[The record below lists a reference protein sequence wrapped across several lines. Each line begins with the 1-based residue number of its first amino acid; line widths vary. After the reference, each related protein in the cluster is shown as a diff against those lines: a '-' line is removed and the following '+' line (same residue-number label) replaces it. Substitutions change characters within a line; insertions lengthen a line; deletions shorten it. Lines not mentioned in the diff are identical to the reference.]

1 MIVNNSIKSVAWSAL
16 ERFSVQVFQFLTS
29 IILARLV
36 YPSEYGLI
44 AMLTIFI
51 SIAQSF
57 VDSGFSS
64 ALIQKNN
71 RTEIDYSTVFY
82 FNIIVS
88 LFVYIFLFLSAPY
101 IAIYFREPKL
111 EIICKWMGLGVIIQ
125 GLSVVHVAKL
135 TIMLDFKTQAK
146 ASLSAVIIS
155 GFFGV
160 YLAYN
165 GYGVWSLLFQYL
177 FNNLLNTG
185 FLWVFTKWVPSF
197 KFSILSLKSLF
208 SFGSKLLLSGL
219 LHTLY
224 VNLYSL
230 VIGRKYTSMHV
241 GFFNQSSLIARFPSV
256 SLMAIIS
263 RAIYPIQCEV
273 QDKDELL
280 RTSFIQYL
288 RMSCYI
294 ICPIMIGMAVLA
306 KPLVLLLLTEKWLP
320 MSDYLSVLCFAYM
333 WIPLLVMNN
342 QILLV
347 KGRTDYFLKAE
358 VIKKI
363 SGISILIISIPFGIK
378 IICIG
383 FLFYNLFE
391 IFIIIFY
398 SRKVTSISYFEQF
411 KIILPFYLLSIFMGI
426 FVFLTIS
433 VFHNI
438 FMQIIFG
445 SLIGVLVYF
454 TLSKLFNIKEFI
466 FLLNKSK
473 DIKLLL

>member
-51 SIAQSF
+51 AIAQSF

-88 LFVYIFLFLSAPY
+88 FFVYIILFLTAPF

-135 TIMLDFKTQAK
+135 TVILDFKTQAK

-177 FNNLLNTG
+177 FNSLLNTV
-185 FLWVFTKWVPSF
+185 FLWVFTKWIPLF
-197 KFSILSLKSLF
+197 KFSILSLKTLF
-208 SFGSKLLLSGL
+208 SFGSKLLISGL

-263 RAIYPIQCEV
+263 RAIYPIQCKV
-273 QDKDELL
+273 QDEDELL

-288 RMSCYI
+288 RMSCFI
-294 ICPIMIGMAVLA
+294 ICPIMIGLAVLA

-378 IICIG
+378 MICIG

-398 SRKVTSISYFEQF
+398 SRKVTNISYFEQF
-411 KIILPFYLLSIFMGI
+411 RIISPFYLLSLFMGI
-426 FVFLTIS
+426 FIYLTIS
-433 VFHNI
+433 IFQNI

-445 SLIGVLVYF
+445 SLIGILVYF
-454 TLSKLFNIKEFI
+454 SLSKLLNIKEFI

-473 DIKLLL
+473 DLKLLF